1 MGQPYK
7 CRETELI
14 PIPRYCIR
22 ILHKLGSCHLGEVNI
37 CELEGREEHVA
48 VRTMRGDCVRELKF
62 LCALNDAN
70 IVRTLGVCTA
80 ENPPWAVIEYPA
92 QHGDL
97 AQLLNNNNSIT

>member
-14 PIPRYCIR
+14 PIPRYCLH
-22 ILHKLGSCHLGEVNI
+22 ILHKLGSCHLGEISI
-37 CELEGREEHVA
+37 CELEGREENVA
-48 VRTMRGDCVRELKF
+48 VRTVRGDCVRELKF

-97 AQLLNNNNSIT
+97 AQLLNINNSIT